1 MTPEIVTSNPI
12 LLSLLTWRTKGA
24 SSVVPGSLTSAL
36 WVLARILS
44 LFCPLLV
51 TPSTFMRTLAVRKD
65 YLCSLLLGGQGGGKG
80 DGCPLN
86 FAAIPLW
93 SSLITLQ
100 IMVGLLFKRS
110 PVVLVGQWWNVDLD
124 LSTVESNLK
133 PSFLFPWAYLFLV
146 SFHSMI
152 LLYLRN
158 ILMMIKYLWVKW
170 HVA

>member
-1 MTPEIVTSNPI
+1 MAV

-51 TPSTFMRTLAVRKD
+51 IPSEFVRTLAVRKD
-65 YLCSLLLGGQGGGKG
+65 YFCSLLLGGHGGGKG
-80 DGCPLN
+80 DSWPLS
-86 FAAIPLW
+86 FAVIPLW
-93 SSLITLQ
+93 SSFVTLR
-100 IMVGLLFKRS
+100 IVVGVLFKRS
-110 PVVLVGQWWNVDLD
+110 LVVLVGQWWNVDLD
-124 LSTVESNLK
+124 LSIVESNLK
-133 PSFLFPWAYLFLV
+133 PSCLFLWAYLFLV

-158 ILMMIKYLWVKW
+158 ILVTIKYLWVKW